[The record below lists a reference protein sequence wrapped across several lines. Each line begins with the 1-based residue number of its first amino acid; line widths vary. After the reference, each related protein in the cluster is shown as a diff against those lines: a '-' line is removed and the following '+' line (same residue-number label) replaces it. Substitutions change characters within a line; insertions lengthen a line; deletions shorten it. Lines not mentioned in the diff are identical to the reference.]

1 MKKNIFLLVAL
12 MIGLF
17 VNAQVREIPQAV
29 QDAFEHQY
37 PKAEDVEYK
46 DQLIKVNVHFTLDA
60 ENYIATY
67 NNKGAWKGS
76 EKEWTFEKLSVA
88 VKDGLSKSK
97 YADWDTKETAVV
109 YLPGGTEQYR
119 ILVKKND
126 LQKKYLYF
134 NTKGR
139 LLRESITL

>member
-1 MKKNIFLLVAL
+1 MKKIIFLSAAM

-17 VNAQVREIPQAV
+17 ISAQIREIPIAV
-29 QDAFEHQY
+29 EDAFTHQY
-37 PKAEDVEYK
+37 PGATDVDYK
-46 DQLIKVNVHFTLDA
+46 DQLVKVNVHFKLNG

-67 NNKGAWKGS
+67 SNKGAWKGS
-76 EKEWTFEKLSVA
+76 EKEWTFEKLSDA
-88 VKDGLSKSK
+88 IKDGFSKSK
-97 YADWDTKETAVV
+97 YADWNKVEVAML

-126 LQKKYLYF
+126 LQKKYLFF

-139 LLRESITL
+139 LLRESITI